1 MSKLFFFW
9 NELKDR
15 IEGKNAKDAAIEV
28 NYWCAE
34 EATYHSGDDRTLPA
48 LTVYRRGYGRCGEE
62 SVFLVNAL
70 RSVGIPAR
78 QVYVP
83 GGPTVM
89 TTTHG
94 WSFGVTEN
102 GISSAHVSRL

>member
-1 MSKLFFFW
+1 MNLKI
-9 NELKDR
+9 ELQ
-15 IEGKNAKDAAIEV
+15 ENAKDAAIEV

-78 QVYVP
+78 QVYVQD
-83 GGPTVM
+83 GPTVM
-89 TTTHG
+89 TIMHG
-94 WSFGVTEN
+94 WSFGVMEMVLHR
-102 GISSAHVSRL
+102 GLRAAYDPE